1 MTEHADV
8 YAYAMTC
15 VEVVTFG
22 NWPWPGLS
30 DDQVRDAVLSEYA
43 HSSLL
48 ECYTFCFYSETRS
61 RPPINDLVKSLCLE
75 GLLRSCWHDAPASR
89 PPFKDV
95 VQLLQRLRYP
105 G

>member
-1 MTEHADV
+1 MRIHPHPVRIFCLAVHQILLIHMYCVGFSDSLRWQPPEIMGGRSLMTEHADV

-43 HSSLL
+43 CASLL
-48 ECYTFCFYSETRS
+48 ECISTH
-61 RPPINDLVKSLCLE
+61 LVSI
-75 GLLRSCWHDAPASR
+75 
-89 PPFKDV
+89 
-95 VQLLQRLRYP
+95 
-105 G
+105 

>member
-1 MTEHADV
+1 MTEHVDA
-8 YAYAMTC
+8 YAFAMTC
-15 VEVVTFG
+15 VEVVMFG

-43 HSSLL
+43 YTSRL
-48 ECYTFCFYSETRS
+48 ECYTFGIYPETRS
-61 RPPINDLVKSLCLE
+61 RPRINDLVKSLCLE

-89 PPFKDV
+89 PTFKDV
-95 VQLLQRLRYP
+95 VQLLQKLRYP